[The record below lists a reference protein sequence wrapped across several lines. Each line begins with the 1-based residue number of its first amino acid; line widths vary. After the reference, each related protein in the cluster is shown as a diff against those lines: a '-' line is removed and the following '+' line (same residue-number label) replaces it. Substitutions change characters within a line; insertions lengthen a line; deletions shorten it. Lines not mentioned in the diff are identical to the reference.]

1 MAALSFGGP
10 ILKIK
15 NPNYWITSRN
25 SNTVYWGEGASPD
38 WTVIN
43 SFMWHPAGGSGLG
56 VEPHYHDADEVWIFA
71 SGNGEASVGGKT
83 YDVTPNTVVYT
94 PMGTVH
100 RFQMLTEF
108 DNVSVVTRLER
119 QKRPIHILEE
129 VDGPPVPTVP
139 GFVIQGTDNN
149 GPIAD
154 RGPRCPFT
162 ELRHVDYD
170 PGTGVRESTL
180 PVNEHWLVDNGSVIL
195 TIDGF
200 ETELVQGDVA
210 MLRAGATRQLSA
222 PDGAKVCLV
231 RE

>member
-1 MAALSFGGP
+1 M
-10 ILKIK
+10 KIK

-25 SNTVYWGEGASPD
+25 SNTVYWGGGASPD

-43 SFMWHPAGGSGLG
+43 SFMWHPAGRSGLG
-56 VEPHYHDADEVWIFA
+56 VESHYHDADEVWIFA
-71 SGNGEASVGGKT
+71 SGHGEASVGGRT
-83 YDVTPNTVVYT
+83 YDVTPNTAVYT

-139 GFVIQGTDNN
+139 GFVLPGADNN

-154 RGPRCPFT
+154 RGSRCPFT
-162 ELRHVDYD
+162 ELRHVDFE
-170 PGTGVRESTL
+170 PGGGVAESTL
-180 PVNEHWLVDNGSVIL
+180 SANEHWLVDVGSVIL

-222 PDGAKVCLV
+222 ADGAKVCLV